1 MAPRKVLVP
10 LDLSSQQI
18 HHLAD
23 GSASDDAATYGQ
35 LLNLVNGKDFK
46 EGVRVASTANV
57 TITGPGATMD
67 GVTLATGD
75 RLLLKDQSTP
85 SQNGLWVFQGSAA
98 ALTRPGDFPTA
109 STGLVTQGATT
120 VVAEG
125 TANAG
130 SQWTLVT
137 SGTIN
142 VDTTSL
148 SWTRTT
154 AAGASYTADS
164 TGGLQL
170 VGSAFSV
177 KLPGSSGL
185 VKDSTGLYLDTAIAM
200 RRYAAT
206 IGDGAATAIDVVHN
220 FGTRDV
226 HVSLY
231 DASSFAE
238 VEADVVFATTSKV
251 TINFAVAPGSN
262 ALRAVVIG

>member
-1 MAPRKVLVP
+1 MAARKFLSG
-10 LDLSSQQI
+10 LDVASQQI
-18 HHLAD
+18 KHVAD
-23 GSASDDAATYGQ
+23 GSATDDAATYGQ

-46 EGVRVASTANV
+46 EGVRVASTATV
-57 TITGPGATMD
+57 TITAPGATLD

-75 RLLLKDQSTP
+75 RVLLKDQSTA
-85 SQNGLWVFQGSAA
+85 SQNGIWVFQGSAA
-98 ALTRPGDFPTA
+98 ALTRPTDFPTG

-148 SWTRTT
+148 TWTRTT

-185 VKDSTGLYLDTAIAM
+185 VKDSTGLYVDPAIVM
-200 RRYAAT
+200 RRFSQDV
-206 IGDGAATAIDVVHN
+206 GDGSSTSIAVTHSL
-220 FGTRDV
+220 GTRDV
-226 HVSLY
+226 HVTLY
-231 DASSFAE
+231 DKTSNAE
-238 VEADVVFATTSKV
+238 VETDVVHTSTTVVTLNFAT
-251 TINFAVAPGSN
+251 APAS
-262 ALRAVVIG
+262 AAYRCVVIG